1 VSGIAVPWETMH
13 ASVHRGAGTPNQ
25 DHVELRVMAG
35 AVLVLC
41 VADGH
46 GAPDARRGHLGA
58 RWAAEE
64 LMRRVGPFARRI
76 AEVEADP
83 ECWPQLAE
91 QAEHLCGEI
100 CRCWHERVRMH
111 EANRPGDGMAGTA
124 PARYRSSL
132 LGAVLSRR
140 LLFCWQWG
148 AGDIS
153 LVGEHGSRV
162 LFEEADTE
170 GPRCRMRLH
179 WQSVDALGARGLVV
193 LNSDG
198 LSRGFADRSAHRA
211 FTEGLYTRVAER
223 DAQGVRDELGGW
235 LESLAG
241 RSGDDASL
249 VAAYVGDLRQGSVA

>member
-1 VSGIAVPWETMH
+1 MSGIAVPWETMH

-64 LMRRVGPFARRI
+64 LMRRVGTFARRI
-76 AEVEADP
+76 VELEGDP
-83 ECWPQLAE
+83 ERWPELAE
-91 QAEHLCGEI
+91 QAEDLCGEI

-111 EANRPGDGMAGTA
+111 EANGPGDGMAGTA
-124 PARYRSSL
+124 PAGYRSSL
-132 LGAVLSRR
+132 LGAVLSHR
-140 LLFCWQWG
+140 LLFCWQCG
-148 AGDIS
+148 EGDIS
-153 LVGEHGSRV
+153 LIGERSSRV
-162 LFEEADTE
+162 LFEEADTGE
-170 GPRCRMRLH
+170 PRCRMRLH
-179 WQSVDALGARGLVV
+179 WQSVDTLGGRGLVV

-198 LSRGFADRSAHRA
+198 VSRGFADRSAHRA
-211 FTEGLYTRVAER
+211 FTEGLYARVAER
-223 DAQGVRDELGGW
+223 DAQGVRDELGSW

-249 VAAYVGDLRQGSVA
+249 VAAYVGDLRQGAAP